1 MGPHLERN
9 RNQVSSWHTGGI
21 KTSKLG
27 VNRRMRKQVKGEDTH
42 GKPVGGGVGG
52 ERLGLV
58 SGKTLMSTEST
69 TKLKV
74 FTLKGK
80 ENASLPQNVF
90 SVECHVLP
98 GPTGSEGA
106 NSAVY
111 LANIKGIRNA

>member
-1 MGPHLERN
+1 
-9 RNQVSSWHTGGI
+9 
-21 KTSKLG
+21 
-27 VNRRMRKQVKGEDTH
+27 MRKQVKGEDTH

-90 SVECHVLP
+90 SAECHVLP

-106 NSAVY
+106 NSAALVG
-111 LANIKGIRNA
+111 K